1 MKNSLISCILKFK
14 FVKGIENGEE
24 KTLISELKLMPIYT
38 FKIFENNEFKEIR
51 LLNFLKLIDEL
62 DSQINKYKFNEDEIK
77 ELYRL
82 KDLFFKL
89 IPEKHEI
96 LLKK

>member
-1 MKNSLISCILKFK
+1 
-14 FVKGIENGEE
+14 
-24 KTLISELKLMPIYT
+24 MPKYT